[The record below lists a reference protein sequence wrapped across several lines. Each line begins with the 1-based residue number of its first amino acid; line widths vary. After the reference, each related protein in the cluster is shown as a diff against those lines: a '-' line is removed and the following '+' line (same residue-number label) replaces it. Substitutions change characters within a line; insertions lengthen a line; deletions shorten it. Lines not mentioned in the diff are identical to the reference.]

1 MPLQL
6 GRENKMTYQAVDL
19 IEVRAWGQR
28 VGAVALDERSGFY
41 AFEYAPEWI
50 AGGVELAPIH
60 MPNQEGPFVFP
71 GLSEATFYRLPALL
85 ADCLPDRF
93 GNALV
98 TARLTAEGVTSSQ
111 ITPLDRLAYMGNRAM
126 GALEFHPPLG
136 PAIQDLTAIQL
147 ADLVVAARSAVKG
160 DFSSEQNATQALKQL
175 IQVGTSAGGA
185 RAKAVIC
192 FNPATSQ
199 VRSGHAPAPEGF
211 EHWLVKLDGV
221 DQSTSGVE
229 VLGDGKGF
237 TRIEYAYHLMAVDA
251 GVDMT
256 ECRLLLEGDRA
267 HFLTR
272 RFDRGPD
279 ETKVHTQT
287 LCSLAH
293 LDFNLA
299 SVHDYSQYLEVVD
312 DLGLG
317 AQALEQAFRRIVF
330 NVAAVNRDDHTKNL
344 SFLCDQY
351 GDWSLS
357 PAYDVTFAHNPV
369 GQWTSRHQM
378 SVNGKFDGID
388 RQDLFILADR
398 FAVPNVSNAYSEV
411 VDAVQRWQT
420 FADMAE
426 VDERVTA
433 EIRKTQ
439 QRLAPG

>member
-1 MPLQL
+1 
-6 GRENKMTYQAVDL
+6 MTYQAVDL
-19 IEVRAWGQR
+19 VEVRAWGDR

-41 AFEYAPEWI
+41 AFEYSSDWI
-50 AGGVELAPIH
+50 ARGVELAPIH
-60 MPNQEGPFVFP
+60 MPNQKGSFLFP
-71 GLSEATFYRLPALL
+71 QLSDTTYHRLPALL

-98 TARLTAEGVTSSQ
+98 TARLMAEGVGSSQ
-111 ITPLDRLAYMGNRAM
+111 ITPLDRLAYMGDRAM
-126 GALEFHPPLG
+126 GALEFRPPTG
-136 PAIQDLTAIQL
+136 PDARDLTAIQL
-147 ADLVVAARSAVKG
+147 ADLVVAARRAVKG
-160 DFSSEQNATQALKQL
+160 DFSAEQHATEALEQL

-199 VRSGHAPAPEGF
+199 VRSGHAPAPDGF

-237 TRIEYAYHLMAVDA
+237 TRIEYAYHLMAADA

-256 ECRLLLEGDRA
+256 ECRLLPEGDRA

-279 ETKVHTQT
+279 GTKVHSQT
-287 LCSLAH
+287 LCGLAH

-317 AQALEQAFRRIVF
+317 ADALEQAFRRIVF

-344 SFLCDQY
+344 SFLCDES
-351 GDWSLS
+351 GAWSLS

-369 GQWTSRHQM
+369 GEWTSRHQM
-378 SVNGKFDGID
+378 SVNGKFEGID
-388 RQDLFILADR
+388 RRDLFALADR
-398 FAVPNVSNAYSEV
+398 FAVPNVNDAYSEV
-411 VDAVQRWQT
+411 VDAVQRWQA
-420 FADMAE
+420 FADLAE
-426 VDERVTA
+426 VDERASA
-433 EIRKTQ
+433 EIRESQ
-439 QRLAPG
+439 QHLAPG

>member
-1 MPLQL
+1 
-6 GRENKMTYQAVDL
+6 MTYQAVDL
-19 IEVRAWGQR
+19 VEVRAWGHR

-41 AFEYAPEWI
+41 AFEYASDWI
-50 AGGVELAPIH
+50 ARGVELAPIH

-71 GLSEATFYRLPALL
+71 RLSDATFYRLPALL

-98 TARLTAEGVTSSQ
+98 TARLAAEGVASSQ
-111 ITPLDRLAYMGNRAM
+111 ITPLDRLAYMGDRAM
-126 GALEFHPPLG
+126 GALEFRPPMG
-136 PAIQDLTAIQL
+136 PAVQDLTAIQL

-160 DFSSEQNATQALKQL
+160 DFSTEQNAAEALKQL

-199 VRSGHAPAPEGF
+199 VRSGHAPAPAGF

-279 ETKVHTQT
+279 ETKVHSQT

-317 AQALEQAFRRIVF
+317 AEALEQAFRRIVF

-344 SFLCDQY
+344 SFLCDEY
-351 GDWSLS
+351 GGWSLS

-378 SVNGKFDGID
+378 SVNGKFEGID
-388 RQDLFILADR
+388 RQDLFRLADR
-398 FAVPNVSNAYSEV
+398 FAVPNVSDAYSEV
-411 VDAVQRWQT
+411 VDAVRRWQA

-426 VDERVTA
+426 VDERVA
-433 EIRKTQ
+433 EEIRESQ
-439 QRLAPG
+439 LRLAPG